1 MKTANSFV
9 FFALAGATVLT
20 AACDGDPTSATAIAG
35 ATALGTKTPAD
46 AATCPNGGSVLK
58 FGVDDDRDG
67 VLKDSEVDVTQV
79 VCNGVDGLVGVTGA
93 TGATGDTGDTGATG
107 ATGDTGATGATG
119 DTGSNGTNGTTGA
132 TGSNGTNGATG
143 ATGSNGTNGTNG
155 ATGTNAAFSQTA
167 EYPGANCAS
176 GGVKL
181 SYGAD
186 DNGNSTLDGAEVDGS
201 LYVCNVS
208 CGAYQCGGSC
218 GTCSSGDVCT
228 AGACVVNPPPTAG
241 TSLNFTGSSGSIVVV
256 NWAAASDDTTPTAS
270 LEYQVV
276 YSTSNNITTLTDAE
290 ANGTVGQDW
299 TANIG
304 TATIGGLNFA
314 TTYYFQVLVRDGGG
328 KKSVYISGTQ
338 TTAGSGSAALFC
350 SGGQVMTGFGGR
362 AGAIID
368 RIGIR
373 CAPLVNGVPNT
384 ASTTDGANLGGM
396 GGSDFGDFTCP
407 TGTWVTGVSGDNGN
421 GGWTTSMAGVGAT
434 CSDSSSSGRRGNA
447 GDFPFSFSC
456 PNGQKA
462 VGLQINAVELNGSFY
477 TGFMQGIYC
486 R

>member
-1 MKTANSFV
+1 MVPSS
-9 FFALAGATVLT
+9 LA
-20 AACDGDPTSATAIAG
+20 PISATLPESRRGFAVSCFS
-35 ATALGTKTPAD
+35 TLSPSPA
-46 AATCPNGGSVLK
+46 AA
-58 FGVDDDRDG
+58 
-67 VLKDSEVDVTQV
+67 
-79 VCNGVDGLVGVTGA
+79 
-93 TGATGDTGDTGATG
+93 
-107 ATGDTGATGATG
+107 
-119 DTGSNGTNGTTGA
+119 
-132 TGSNGTNGATG
+132 
-143 ATGSNGTNGTNG
+143 
-155 ATGTNAAFSQTA
+155 
-167 EYPGANCAS
+167 

-218 GTCSSGDVCT
+218 GTCSGGDVCT
-228 AGACVVNPPPTAG
+228 AGACVVNAPPTAG
-241 TSLNFTGSSGSIVVV
+241 TSLAFTGSSGSIVVV

-276 YSTSNNITTLTDAE
+276 YSASNNITTLTDAE

-314 TTYYFQVLVRDGGG
+314 TAYYFQVLVRDGGG

-350 SGGQVMTGFGGR
+350 PAGQVMTGFGGR

-373 CAPLVNGVPNT
+373 CAPLVGGVPNT

-396 GGSDFGDFTCP
+396 GGTAFADFTCP

-421 GGWTTSMAGVGAT
+421 GGWTSSMAGLGAT
-434 CSDSSSSGRRGNA
+434 CSDSSSSGRRGNY
-447 GDFPFSFSC
+447 GDVAFSFSC

-462 VGLQINAVELNGSFY
+462 VGLQINAVEQNGSFY

>member
-9 FFALAGATVLT
+9 LFALAGASVLT
-20 AACDGDPTSATAIAG
+20 AACDGDPTSAAAITG
-35 ATALGTKTPAD
+35 ASALGTKTVAD
-46 AATCPNGGSVLK
+46 AATCSNGGSVLK
-58 FGVDDDRDG
+58 FGVDDNRDG
-67 VLKDSEVDVTQV
+67 VLQDSEVDVTQA
-79 VCNGVDGLVGVTGA
+79 VCNGVNGLVGVTGA
-93 TGATGDTGDTGATG
+93 IGATGVAGGTGATGVAGATG
-107 ATGDTGATGATG
+107 ATGANGAAGATGA
-119 DTGSNGTNGTTGA
+119 NGA
-132 TGSNGTNGATG
+132 AGATG
-143 ATGSNGTNGTNG
+143 ANG
-155 ATGTNAAFSQTA
+155 AAGARAAFSQTA
-167 EYPGANCAS
+167 EYPGENCPS

-186 DNGNSTLDGAEVDGS
+186 VNGNSTLDTAEVDGS
-201 LYVCNVS
+201 LFVCNVS

-241 TSLNFTGSSGSIVVV
+241 TSLNFTGSTGSIVVV
-256 NWAAASDDTTPTAS
+256 NWAAASDDATPTAA

-276 YSTSNNITTLTDAE
+276 YSTSNNITTLADAE

-338 TTAGSGSAALFC
+338 ATAGSGSAALFC
-350 SGGQVMTGFGGR
+350 AGGQVMTGFGGR
-362 AGAIID
+362 NGGIID

-373 CAPLVNGVPNT
+373 CAPLVGNVPNT
-384 ASTTDGANLGGM
+384 AATTDGATLGGM
-396 GGSDFGDFTCP
+396 GGGPFPDFTCP
-407 TGTWVTGVSGDNGN
+407 TGTWVTGVSGSNGRGTFPN
-421 GGWTTSMAGVGAT
+421 SMAGVSAT
-434 CSDSSSSGRRGNA
+434 CSDSSSSGLRGAIGNT
-447 GDFPFSFSC
+447 PFSFSC
-456 PNGQKA
+456 PSGQKA
-462 VGLQINAVELNGSFY
+462 AGLQINAIEQSGSLY